1 MINTIKKALEESNLN
16 FQTIRSTP
24 EQTVYKL
31 GMTLDNGRCDT
42 FIDIRTGNNQ
52 VLIYT
57 TLPTT
62 VPVNHRVRVAE
73 FLTRANYGLVIGNF
87 ELDFEDGEVRYKATY
102 IYDDT
107 FPNTETI
114 FMRNLF
120 VSFNTMDKYLPGVMS
135 VIYANIL
142 PNQAITQIENT
153 PNSSMN

>member
-1 MINTIKKALEESNLN
+1 MINTIKKALEENNLN

-42 FIDIRTGNNQ
+42 FIDIRTENNQ

-62 VPVNHRVRVAE
+62 VPENHRVRVAE
-73 FLTRANYGLVIGNF
+73 FLTRANYGLIIGNF

-120 VSFNTMDKYLPGVMS
+120 VSFNSMDKYLPGVMS